1 MKQIQKIKENA
12 KNVAPKNLKYLK
24 QKKIIRRTHYIGKSI
39 KQPKIGVLVSNRTI
53 RKNTTTKM
61 HLLKQ
66 ETIHNIR
73 KFLIKKGFIR
83 VGSTAPNDV
92 LRQMYES
99 VFLIGGDVY
108 NHNPDNLLYNYLH
121 E

>member
-1 MKQIQKIKENA
+1 
-12 KNVAPKNLKYLK
+12 
-24 QKKIIRRTHYIGKSI
+24 
-39 KQPKIGVLVSNRTI
+39 
-53 RKNTTTKM
+53 M